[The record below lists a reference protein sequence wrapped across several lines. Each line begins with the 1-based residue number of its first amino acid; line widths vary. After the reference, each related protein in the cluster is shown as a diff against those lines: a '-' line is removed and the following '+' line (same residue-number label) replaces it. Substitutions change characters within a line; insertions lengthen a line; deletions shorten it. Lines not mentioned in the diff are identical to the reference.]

1 MLWACPGESGCFRDL
16 EAPLF
21 FEACLKRAWLPNCQ
35 GVCLKN
41 NISHSG
47 GSTSPF
53 KALYKYQLIALNG
66 KLAAAGRERARSDWP
81 IISYSCWKRSSKR
94 NYRSSYIVKEKR
106 NGRTATEG
114 LLGQTTLIFHSVWK
128 AAAAFNNYPPWMERS
143 KSVAQSRFPSKKM
156 ACGTLEEA
164 SLSPTHSSLGL
175 FRTKQKKLLSVK
187 WWLRFF
193 AGCGFI

>member
-1 MLWACPGESGCFRDL
+1 MLWACPGESGCFRAL

-66 KLAAAGRERARSDWP
+66 KRAAAGRERARSDWP

-114 LLGQTTLIFHSVWK
+114 LLGQMTLIFHSVWK
-128 AAAAFNNYPPWMERS
+128 AAAAFNNYPPWMERCE
-143 KSVAQSRFPSKKM
+143 SVAQSRFPSKKM
-156 ACGTLEEA
+156 ADPLEEA

-175 FRTKQKKLLSVK
+175 FRTKQKN
-187 WWLRFF
+187 
-193 AGCGFI
+193 CYQ